1 MPRKYTFPYLF
12 DERKSLLITDLKKLG
27 YFNYNKIT
35 SGIVNWTMRGENTGN
50 ISIKVTI
57 SDNANYVD
65 FNYNCND
72 EKYQYRV
79 YLVFTKSNLNK
90 GKIWYF
96 KCKFTGMR
104 CRKLHLIQGK
114 FQHRTAL
121 KSGMYSKQTQSKK
134 WRVVEKKYGNYFS
147 SENIYSELYSKH
159 FRKYY
164 KGKPTKRYLK
174 LIDKI
179 KEIEKVSM
187 SDIER
192 LLLSK

>member
-1 MPRKYTFPYLF
+1 MPKNYTFPFIF
-12 DERKSLLITDLKKLG
+12 DERKSLSITDLKKLG
-27 YFNYNKIT
+27 YFNHNKRT
-35 SGIVNWTMRGENTGN
+35 SGNVNWTMGGENTGN
-50 ISIKVTI
+50 IGIEVTI
-57 SDNANYVD
+57 SDNSNFID
-65 FNYNCND
+65 IKYNCNN
-72 EKYQYRV
+72 ENYQYRV
-79 YLVFTKSNLNK
+79 YLVSTRSNLNK

-96 KCKFTGMR
+96 ECKFTGVR
-104 CRKLHLIQGK
+104 CRKLHLIKGK

-134 WRVVEKKYGNYFS
+134 WRLIEKAYGNYFD
-147 SENIYSELYSKH
+147 SENTYSELYSKH

-174 LIDKI
+174 LMDKI
-179 KEIEKVSM
+179 KEIEKVSA